1 MPIGIGKT
9 TAGRSGNVPQVNI
22 TGYTRQVQKRLFYSR
37 REQALILEKTVR
49 GGFEDLEMGQVMTQ
63 VYKDGTLVR
72 DFIVPY
78 GANGDV
84 AVTASDN
91 SANTVT
97 IAAADAVKFA
107 VSDVVT
113 VNDDETTAENRT
125 ITGITVSGTSAVI
138 ALDALTN
145 TFTHASAIVKHR
157 QDGNYYILDQ
167 DIDTGAEN
175 KAEGALGSVVYSNAV
190 LYKDAVIGMDSTVL
204 ADLNG
209 KEDGVFYI
217 IR

>member
-9 TAGRSGNVPQVNI
+9 TAGRAGNVPQVNI

-37 REQALILEKTVR
+37 REQALILEKTVK
-49 GGFEDLEMGQVMTQ
+49 GGFGFLEMGQVMTQ
-63 VYKDGTLVR
+63 VYKDGTLVE

-78 GANGDV
+78 GANGQV
-84 AVTASDN
+84 VL
-91 SANTVT
+91 
-97 IAAADAVKFA
+97 AADAAASQKNITVSAEDVVKFA
-107 VSDVVT
+107 AGDHIV
-113 VNDDETTAENRT
+113 VNDSGTTAENHE
-125 ITGITVSGTSAVI
+125 IVSIAGNVITVKANLTGTFEVSA
-138 ALDALTN
+138 DAY
-145 TFTHASAIVKHR
+145 IEHR
-157 QDGNYYILDQ
+157 RDGNYYILDQ
-167 DIDTGAEN
+167 DIDTGVETQE
-175 KAEGALGSVVYSNAV
+175 EGALGSVVYSNAV

>member
-22 TGYTRQVQKRLFYSR
+22 TGYHREVQKRLFYSR
-37 REQALILEKTVR
+37 REQALLLEKTVR
-49 GGFEDLEMGQVMTQ
+49 GGFGDLEMGQVMTQ
-63 VYKDGTLVR
+63 VYATFASVK

-107 VSDVVT
+107 VGDVVT
-113 VNDDETTAENRT
+113 VNDDETTAEDRT

-145 TFTHASAIVKHR
+145 TFTHSSAIVKHK
-157 QDGNYYILDQ
+157 QSGNYYILDQ

-175 KAEGALGSVVYSNAV
+175 KTEGALGSVVISNAV
-190 LYKDAVIGMDSTVL
+190 LYKDAVIGMDNTVL
-204 ADLNG
+204 TDLNG
-209 KEDGVFYI
+209 KADGVFYI